1 MPATL
6 HVYTK
11 NALLY
16 TAQFG
21 VNAGGTAQDRLFAV
35 FCSTDSS
42 VFDASFD
49 RPLKQSTTSG
59 GVTTQ
64 TGLLDS
70 GVVDVFTGDT
80 VINFQNKWWELTT
93 LPGAILPTLQEFQA
107 YNYNPTT
114 AWQRG
119 VGNAGSSYYQ
129 GPSCPIAAR
138 SVLICM
144 DTGAATADVLT
155 KRQQSFA
162 LFMIDFGQLVTPP
175 SGRYFTMQW
184 LTFTNAVLQMSLA

>member
-21 VNAGGTAQDRLFAV
+21 VNAGGDAQDRLFAV
-35 FCSTDSS
+35 FCSTNSS

-70 GVVDVFTGDT
+70 GVVEVTSS
-80 VINFQNKWWELTT
+80 NFNNKWLELTL
-93 LPGAILPTLQEFQA
+93 LPGAILPTLQEFSA
-107 YNYNPTT
+107 YNYNSTT
-114 AWQRG
+114 AWQIG
-119 VGNAGSSYYQ
+119 GKATGYYGPGSAV
-129 GPSCPIAAR
+129 AAR

-144 DTGAATADVLT
+144 HTGANAAEGQT
-155 KRQQSFA
+155 KLEQSFA
-162 LFMIDFGQLVTPP
+162 LFMIDFGQLATPP
-175 SGRYFTMQW
+175 SGRFFTMQW
-184 LTFTNAVLQMSLA
+184 LTFTSAVLQMSLA

>member
-21 VNAGGTAQDRLFAV
+21 VNAGGNAQDRLFSV

-42 VFDASFD
+42 VFDANFD

-59 GVTTQ
+59 GATTQ

-70 GVVDVFTGDT
+70 GVVDVASSDF
-80 VINFQNKWWELTT
+80 NNKWWELAT
-93 LPGAILPTLQEFQA
+93 LPGATFPTLQEFQA

-119 VGNAGSSYYQ
+119 VSNTGSGYYN

-138 SVLICM
+138 SALICM
-144 DTGAATADVLT
+144 HTGASTADTLT

-184 LTFTNAVLQMSLA
+184 LTFTTAVLQMSLA

>member
-21 VNAGGTAQDRLFAV
+21 ANAGGDAQDRLFAV

-42 VFDASFD
+42 VFDANFD

-70 GVVDVFTGDT
+70 GVVDVASSDF
-80 VINFQNKWWELTT
+80 NNKWLELT
-93 LPGAILPTLQEFQA
+93 LPPGATLPTLQEFLA
-107 YNYNPTT
+107 YNYNSTT
-114 AWQRG
+114 AWQIG
-119 VGNAGSSYYQ
+119 GKATGYY
-129 GPSCPIAAR
+129 GPGCTVAAM

-144 DTGAATADVLT
+144 HTGAVTADVLT

-184 LTFTNAVLQMSLA
+184 LTFTTAVLQMSLA